1 MERASKW
8 LALLSVGALLAGVAA
23 TPATAAPATEDYVV
37 LTKKAGFSAQSGA
50 SIAQIQGQFE
60 RETREL
66 TAAQAESLR
75 REDGVLAVLPDIT
88 TSWIGS
94 ESLTAQASTSTVNSW
109 GLDRIDQRSKSL
121 DKKFNTTTFSGT
133 NTIAVVI
140 DSGVSPSTQFGGRLL
155 QGYGW
160 DYVDGDSDTTDCNGH
175 GTHVAGTIA
184 STGYGVATS
193 ASVLPLRVLD
203 CEGNGS
209 PESLYLA
216 LTDLLTW
223 YQEQP
228 QLAGRVVVNM
238 SLGGYVS
245 VVGEDVAAVI
255 ESAVA
260 DLVRAGMPVV
270 VAAGNDGT
278 SVANTTPARS
288 TVPVVVGATTKTDA
302 RASFSNYGRS
312 VDVFAPGEK
321 IVSLYTEG
329 RIATGSG
336 TSMAA
341 PHVTGTILRSL
352 ERKRASAAT
361 VVKRVLSEATTGTVT
376 SLKGSAGRLV
386 YVPVKPNTPTSVKAT
401 RSDSKHTVKLT
412 WKAPTTVEGFSV
424 TGYVVERAGK
434 KVKLKSSARSYTWK
448 SLKPG
453 TKTTMSVRAVSARGT
468 GAAKSV
474 TATMLA
480 LPGKPKS
487 VKATS
492 GSKKDKSVSIIATWK
507 KPTTGGGKISG
518 YLVTAERKSDGKK
531 KTITVSSSARKAT
544 FKGLKKGKGYV
555 VTVKAKNAA
564 GKGSSSKKSSKAI
577 AR

>member
-23 TPATAAPATEDYVV
+23 TPAAAAPATEDYVV
-37 LTKKAGFSAQSGA
+37 LTKKAGFSAQSGG
-50 SIAQIQGQFE
+50 SFAQIQGQFE

-75 REDGVLAVLPDIT
+75 GEDGVLAVLPDIT

-94 ESLTAQASTSTVNSW
+94 ESLTAQASAPTVNSW
-109 GLDRIDQRSKSL
+109 GLDRIDQRSKTL
-121 DKKFNTTTFSGT
+121 DKKFNTSTFSGT
-133 NTIAVVI
+133 KTIAVVI

-216 LTDLLTW
+216 LTDLRTW

-228 QLAGRVVVNM
+228 KLAGRVVVNM

-260 DLVRAGMPVV
+260 DLVWAGMPVV

-278 SVANTTPARS
+278 SVTNTTPARS
-288 TVPVVVGATTKTDA
+288 TLPVVVGATTKTDA
-302 RASFSNYGRS
+302 RASFSNFGRS

-321 IVSLYTEG
+321 IVSLYTDG

-341 PHVTGTILRSL
+341 PHVTGTILRSID
-352 ERKRASAAT
+352 RKEASAAS
-361 VVKRVLSEATTGTVT
+361 VVKRVLSEATTGAVKD
-376 SLKGSAGRLV
+376 LKGSKDRLV
-386 YVPVKPNTPTSVKAT
+386 YVPTKPNTPTSVRAT

-412 WKAPTTVEGFSV
+412 WKAPTAVDGFAV

-434 KVKLKSSARSYTWK
+434 KVTLKNTARSYTWK
-448 SLKPG
+448 SIKPG
-453 TKTTMSVRAVSARGT
+453 TKTTVSVRAISAKGT

-487 VKATS
+487 VKAKS

-531 KTITVSSSARKAT
+531 KTVTVSASARKAT
-544 FKGLKKGKGYV
+544 IKGLKKGNGYV

>member
-23 TPATAAPATEDYVV
+23 TPASAAPATEDYVV
-37 LTKKAGFSAQSGA
+37 LTKKAGLSAQSRA

-75 REDGVLAVLPDIT
+75 GEDGVLAVLPDIT

-94 ESLTAQASTSTVNSW
+94 ESLTVQASAPTVNSW

-121 DKKFNTTTFSGT
+121 DKKFNTSTFSGT

-140 DSGVSPSTQFGGRLL
+140 DSGVNANPAQFGDRLMSGIDL
-155 QGYGW
+155 
-160 DYVDGDSDTTDCNGH
+160 VDGDDDASDCNGH

-184 STGYGVATS
+184 SKDYGVATS
-193 ASVLPLRVLD
+193 AIVLPIRVLD

-209 PESLYLA
+209 PADLYTALTAVLYLA
-216 LTDLLTW
+216 
-223 YQEQP
+223 QEAP
-228 QLAGRVVVNM
+228 ELVGSLVVNM
-238 SLGGYVS
+238 SLGGS
-245 VVGEDVAAVI
+245 VAKVGEDVAGI
-255 ESAVA
+255 IDQAVA
-260 DLVRAGMPVV
+260 DVVAAGVPVV
-270 VAAGNDGT
+270 VAAGNDGA
-278 SVANTTPARS
+278 SVAGTTPARS
-288 TVPVVVGATTKTDA
+288 SAPVVVGATTKSDA
-302 RASFSNYGRS
+302 RADFSNYGSS
-312 VDVFAPGEK
+312 VDVLAPGDG
-321 IVSLYTEG
+321 IISFLD
-329 RIATGSG
+329 ATQLAKGSG

-341 PHVTGTILRSL
+341 PHVTGTILRSID
-352 ERKRASAAT
+352 RKEASAAS
-361 VVKRVLSEATTGTVT
+361 VVKRVLSEATTGAVKD
-376 SLKGSAGRLV
+376 LKGSKDRLV
-386 YVPVKPNTPTSVKAT
+386 YVPTKPNTPTSVKAT

-412 WKAPTTVEGFSV
+412 WKAPTAVEGFAV

-434 KVKLKSSARSYTWK
+434 KVKLKNTARSYTWK
-448 SLKPG
+448 SVKPG
-453 TKTTMSVRAVSARGT
+453 TKTTLSVRAVSARGT

-544 FKGLKKGKGYV
+544 VKGLKKGKGYV

-564 GKGSSSKKSSKAI
+564 GKGSSSKKSSRAI